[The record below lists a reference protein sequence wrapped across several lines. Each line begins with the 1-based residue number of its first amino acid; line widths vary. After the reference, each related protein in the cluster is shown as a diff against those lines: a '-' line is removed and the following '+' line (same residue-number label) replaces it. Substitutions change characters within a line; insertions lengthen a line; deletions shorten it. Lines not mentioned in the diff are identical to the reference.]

1 MPIATS
7 TSALRRLVAARS
19 LRRAARPMASRAGAR
34 DMNSVMMVSV
44 TRMMAPTSAVRPIMV
59 WKAKQIAR

>member
-19 LRRAARPMASRAGAR
+19 LRRAASPVASRAGAR
-34 DMNSVMMVSV
+34 DMNSVMTVRM
-44 TRMMAPTSAVRPIMV
+44 TRMMAPTSAVTPIQT
-59 WKAKQIAR
+59 WNAKQIAR